1 MRRGN
6 DSGSAICHESGGT
19 YRQARRRWEDFASL
33 TGRHVSPGRVGVF
46 RGFCVQLAGGLVGS
60 RACPGWENSGD
71 RHSGVIWGIRTAS
84 LGRELEPAFGLQ
96 EGYLHGGWRRMIF
109 SSYGGQSASPLEY

>member
-1 MRRGN
+1 
-6 DSGSAICHESGGT
+6 
-19 YRQARRRWEDFASL
+19 
-33 TGRHVSPGRVGVF
+33 VGVF

-109 SSYGGQSASPLEY
+109 SSYGGQSLRHRWNIETARAGKARDACAADSG